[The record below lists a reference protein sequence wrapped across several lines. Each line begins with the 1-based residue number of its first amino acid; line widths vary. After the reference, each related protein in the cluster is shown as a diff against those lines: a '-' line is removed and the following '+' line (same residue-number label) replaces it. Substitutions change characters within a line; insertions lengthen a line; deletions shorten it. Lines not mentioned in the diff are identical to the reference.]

1 MNFEKIR
8 SLISERFDV
17 EEDKITRDT
26 DIVEDLGVDS
36 LDIAELLLTLED
48 EFDITIPEEDIAKLK
63 TVGDLVDFMDKQG

>member
-17 EEDKITRDT
+17 DEDKITRET
-26 DIVEDLGVDS
+26 NIVDDLGVDS

-48 EFDITIPEEDIAKLK
+48 EFNISIPEEDIANLK
-63 TVGDLVDFMDKQG
+63 TVGDLVDFMDNQG

>member
-63 TVGDLVDFMDKQG
+63 TVGDLVYFMDKQG

>member
-17 EEDKITRDT
+17 EEDKITCDT

>member
-17 EEDKITRDT
+17 DEDKITRET
-26 DIVEDLGVDS
+26 NIVDDLGVDS

-48 EFDITIPEEDIAKLK
+48 EFDISIPEEDIANLK
-63 TVGDLVDFMDKQG
+63 TVGDLVDFMDNQG